1 MKDIWKSAR
10 KGDLTKIKKYIPG
23 TKFKVDELDKENR
36 SILHHAID
44 GDQLQMVNYLLEQGA
59 NINLKDPKSG
69 DTPILMSLKKINAVD
84 KQEDIA
90 ILLVNKGA
98 DLDVESRERKNVE
111 RYVDACPKRF
121 QIKYKDAITQKFKN
135 KYPPKT
141 IAPASAATQV
151 LLAQTAG
158 LPPPSPKPNPPPSQE
173 NTVQVTS
180 SIISTVEPRP
190 YVNSNG
196 ETVVRSTNE
205 MDLILQES
213 LLGDD
218 FDKEQDLNIIWME
231 VAFRASIVAIRSEKV
246 RYDDITKA
254 TDQCGN
260 ILIHLLSIIGNSE
273 TTSFMET
280 VKNQEAVNSIQE
292 RVKNVKEGIKLRL
305 FSRIDHAELIRL
317 VAALIG
323 SLHWI
328 YNCWSEVPQDDIN
341 RSIAECALSCRVA
354 MNSVTTRTPF
364 QLGVLTNIAKL
375 LKNISTKVFITRTPE
390 DAKKLS
396 DSCFVIS
403 STFKS
408 LMVLS
413 VLNDVK
419 QKSAENI
426 ISLGRSIAEQLSILK
441 LQSTSILPSRVGQ
454 NLSSKDEREL
464 NESASNQLRSS
475 IDYYIS
481 NNKSDINTTT
491 TTTTTTNTTNTN
503 NENTDII
510 TSPKRLP
517 KEDKTLPLLANI
529 EKSISMLMGF
539 TTEDKNIQ
547 MAIPVHMIAKD
558 IHELRTILLEYIKEQ
573 SDSLSEE
580 FKDQITNAINCSAH
594 FSTQQLFSV
603 SALICH
609 NRITDISQLGYS
621 SRNIAACCCILIDSF
636 CF

>member
-10 KGDLTKIKKYIPG
+10 KGDLVKVKKYIPG

-69 DTPILMSLKKINAVD
+69 DTPILMSLKKINSVD

-135 KYPPKT
+135 KYPPKA
-141 IAPASAATQV
+141 IAPASQATQV

-158 LPPPSPKPNPPPSQE
+158 LPPPSPKPNPPPPPQQQDNS
-173 NTVQVTS
+173 TAAASS
-180 SIISTVEPRP
+180 SIISTVEPKP

-196 ETVVRSTNE
+196 ETVIRSTNE
-205 MDLILQES
+205 IDLIVQDS

-328 YNCWSEVPQDDIN
+328 YNCWSEVSQDDIN

-364 QLGVLTNIAKL
+364 QLGVLTNVAKL

-441 LQSTSILPSRVGQ
+441 LQSTSVLPSRVGP
-454 NLSSKDEREL
+454 NLSSKEEREL

-481 NNKSDINTTT
+481 NNKSDNTTT
-491 TTTTTTNTTNTN
+491 TTTTATT
-503 NENTDII
+503 ENGGNII
-510 TSPKRLP
+510 SIPRRLP

-529 EKSISMLMGF
+529 EKSISMLIGF
-539 TTEDKNIQ
+539 TTEDRNIQ
-547 MAIPVHMIAKD
+547 MSIPVQMIAKD

-573 SDSLSEE
+573 SDNLSEE

>member
-10 KGDLTKIKKYIPG
+10 KGDLIKIKKYIPG
-23 TKFKVDELDKENR
+23 TKIKVDELDKEGR

-59 NINLKDPKSG
+59 NINLKDPKSS
-69 DTPILMSLKKINAVD
+69 DTPILMSLKKINTVD

-98 DLDVESRERKNVE
+98 DLDVESRERKNVD

-135 KYPPKT
+135 KYPPKV
-141 IAPASAATQV
+141 IAPASPATQI

-158 LPPPSPKPNPPPSQE
+158 LPPPSPKPQQPE
-173 NTVQVTS
+173 TS
-180 SIISTVEPRP
+180 TTTTTTSPTSIITTVEPRP

-205 MDLILQES
+205 IDLIVQQS

-328 YNCWSEVPQDDIN
+328 YNCWSEVSQDDIN

-354 MNSVTTRTPF
+354 MNSVTTHTPF

-375 LKNISTKVFITRTPE
+375 LKNISTKVFITRTPT
-390 DAKKLS
+390 DSKKLS
-396 DSCFVIS
+396 DSCFIIS

-441 LQSTSILPSRVGQ
+441 LQSSSILPSRVGQ
-454 NLSSKDEREL
+454 NLSSQEEREL
-464 NESASNQLRSS
+464 NDSASNQLRSS

-481 NNKSDINTTT
+481 NKINGVEGNGTTT
-491 TTTTTTNTTNTN
+491 TTTTTTTT
-503 NENTDII
+503 EGGIVS
-510 TSPKRLP
+510 SPKRLP
-517 KEDKTLPLLANI
+517 KEDITLPLLANI
-529 EKSISMLMGF
+529 EKSISMLIGF

-547 MAIPVHMIAKD
+547 MSIPVQMIAQD
-558 IHELRTILLEYIKEQ
+558 IHKLRIILLEYIKEQ
-573 SDSLSEE
+573 SDTLSEE

-636 CF
+636 CFN

>member
-10 KGDLTKIKKYIPG
+10 KGDLIKIKKYIPG
-23 TKFKVDELDKENR
+23 TKFKVDELDKEGR

-69 DTPILMSLKKINAVD
+69 DTPILMSLKKINTID

-111 RYVDACPKRF
+111 RYVDSCPKRF

-135 KYPPKT
+135 KYPPKA
-141 IAPASAATQV
+141 IAPASPATQI

-158 LPPPSPKPNPPPSQE
+158 LPPPSPKPNPPPPQQQE
-173 NTVQVTS
+173 NSPTP
-180 SIISTVEPRP
+180 SIISTVEPKP

-205 MDLILQES
+205 LDLIVQES

-328 YNCWSEVPQDDIN
+328 YNCWSEVSQDDIN

-375 LKNISTKVFITRTPE
+375 LKNISTKVFITRTPS

-441 LQSTSILPSRVGQ
+441 LQSSSILPSRVGQ
-454 NLSSKDEREL
+454 NLSSQEEREL

-481 NNKSDINTTT
+481 NNKSIDPTTT
-491 TTTTTTNTTNTN
+491 TTTTTTTG
-503 NENTDII
+503 II

-547 MAIPVHMIAKD
+547 MSIPVQMIAKD